1 MPIMIENINAQT
13 ITPALGKNPRQLYE
27 HQEEAI
33 RKLDA
38 MDKRGSF
45 RTLLVLPTGG
55 GKTLTATYWL
65 LRNAVDQNKKILW
78 LAHRHLL
85 LEQAAEAFAR
95 NAYTD
100 TMVNRTVFN
109 YRIISGMHDKPVHIQ
124 KTDRILIASKDSMIR
139 SLDKLKNWL
148 NGEEIYLVIDEAHH
162 AVAKSYKKIIQYVAD
177 HTKSM
182 KLLGLTA
189 TPFRTSEDE
198 QGALKQVFTDDIVY
212 KTDLDALIKKGILAT
227 PTFIDCNTNIQF
239 TEHLGVQALKSI
251 ENLDTL
257 PENIANDIADNKERN
272 RIIVEEYLHNYEKY
286 GQTIVFALNKVHA
299 IALNK
304 LFNEKGKA
312 YGIRSEFIISEVQD
326 MITGITISNAD
337 NERKIEAYRNGEIQ
351 VLINVN
357 ILTEGTD
364 LPKTHTVFLTRP
376 TVSTTLMT
384 QMVGR
389 ALRGLKAGG
398 TKEAYIVSFVDD
410 WNDKIAWVN
419 PETLTEAEYH
429 EKETLAETQKQQ
441 IRLIAISKIEE
452 FARMADAAV
461 DTSALDSTPAIE
473 LIPLGMYMLSTLEC
487 NHQILVYNSTQNA
500 YQSLIRDLPNL
511 MEHYGIEGETIPE
524 ETLDDMTEHCF
535 QSYFDENMIPSCNRN
550 DIEHLLKF
558 YAQKAVA
565 PLFVTI
571 DEMERKKLDV
581 SEIAKKIYDEDMR
594 RSEKNAYIQSLWT
607 EEGSLLP
614 VYYTNPYFFK
624 KLIDLELDKLDG
636 DIEIAAAEP
645 QTEAELRNLEQFP
658 LQKIIELYPK
668 IGLQLKEDAF
678 AAARNDDGSY
688 VCAGC
693 GEVFPTRLFLQVD
706 HIVPMAKGGLSVPD
720 NLQVLCRT
728 CNQRKGDH
736 CCHIQHI
743 GSRQTMLRYI
753 CFSKIRLTKEKTRS
767 YGTCLKITRHISR
780 QSIAAHICSSSRA
793 S

>member
-1 MPIMIENINAQT
+1 MIENINAQT

-38 MDKRGSF
+38 MDKRGPF

-55 GKTLTATYWL
+55 GKTLTAAYWL

-177 HTKSM
+177 HAKSM

-227 PTFIDCNTNIQF
+227 PTFIDRKTNIQF
-239 TEHLGVQALKSI
+239 TEHLGIQALKSI

-272 RIIVEEYLHNYEKY
+272 RIIVEKYLHNYEKY

-398 TKEAYIVSFVDD
+398 TKEAYIVTFIDD

-594 RSEKNAYIQSLWT
+594 RSEKNAYIQSLWA

-736 CCHIQHI
+736 
-743 GSRQTMLRYI
+743 
-753 CFSKIRLTKEKTRS
+753 
-767 YGTCLKITRHISR
+767 
-780 QSIAAHICSSSRA
+780 
-793 S
+793 

>member
-55 GKTLTATYWL
+55 GKTLTAAYWL

-109 YRIISGMHDKPVHIQ
+109 YRIISGTHDKPVHIQ

-212 KTDLDALIKKGILAT
+212 KTDLDTLIKKGILAT

-312 YGIRSEFIISEVQD
+312 YGIGSEFIISEVQD

-594 RSEKNAYIQSLWT
+594 RSEKNAYIQNLWA

-706 HIVPMAKGGLSVPD
+706 HIVPMAKGGLSVPE

-736 CCHIQHI
+736 
-743 GSRQTMLRYI
+743 
-753 CFSKIRLTKEKTRS
+753 
-767 YGTCLKITRHISR
+767 
-780 QSIAAHICSSSRA
+780 
-793 S
+793 

>member
-1 MPIMIENINAQT
+1 MTIMIENINAQT

-55 GKTLTATYWL
+55 GKTLTAAYWL

-212 KTDLDALIKKGILAT
+212 KTDLDTLIKKGILAT

-594 RSEKNAYIQSLWT
+594 RSEKNAYIQSLWA

-736 CCHIQHI
+736 
-743 GSRQTMLRYI
+743 
-753 CFSKIRLTKEKTRS
+753 
-767 YGTCLKITRHISR
+767 
-780 QSIAAHICSSSRA
+780 
-793 S
+793 

>member
-55 GKTLTATYWL
+55 GKTLTAAYWL

-182 KLLGLTA
+182 RLLGLTA

-212 KTDLDALIKKGILAT
+212 KTDLDTLIKKGILAT

-398 TKEAYIVSFVDD
+398 TKEAYIVTFIDD

-550 DIEHLLKF
+550 DVEHLLKF

-594 RSEKNAYIQSLWT
+594 RSEKNAYIQSLWA

-736 CCHIQHI
+736 
-743 GSRQTMLRYI
+743 
-753 CFSKIRLTKEKTRS
+753 
-767 YGTCLKITRHISR
+767 
-780 QSIAAHICSSSRA
+780 
-793 S
+793 

>member
-55 GKTLTATYWL
+55 GKTLTAAYWL

-212 KTDLDALIKKGILAT
+212 KTDLDTLIKKGILAT

-398 TKEAYIVSFVDD
+398 TKEAYIVTFIDN

-535 QSYFDENMIPSCNRN
+535 QSYFDENIIPSCNRN

-594 RSEKNAYIQSLWT
+594 RSEKNAYIQSLWA

-706 HIVPMAKGGLSVPD
+706 HIVPMAKGGLSVPE

-736 CCHIQHI
+736 
-743 GSRQTMLRYI
+743 
-753 CFSKIRLTKEKTRS
+753 
-767 YGTCLKITRHISR
+767 
-780 QSIAAHICSSSRA
+780 
-793 S
+793 

>member
-1 MPIMIENINAQT
+1 MRKHSERFIKPLQPKAKGGRLTDMPIMIENINAQT

-55 GKTLTATYWL
+55 GKTLTAAYWL

-227 PTFIDCNTNIQF
+227 PKFKKWNTNLQF
-239 TEHLGVQALKSI
+239 TEHLGVKALKSI
-251 ENLDTL
+251 ENLDML
-257 PENIANDIADNKERN
+257 PENIVNDIAGSKERN
-272 RIIVEEYLHNYEKY
+272 RIIVDEYINNYEKY
-286 GQTIVFALNKVHA
+286 GPTIVFALNKNHA
-299 IALNK
+299 ITLNA
-304 LFNEKGKA
+304 LFNEKGKK
-312 YGIRSEFIISEVQD
+312 YGIKSEFIISEVQD

-594 RSEKNAYIQSLWT
+594 RSEKNAYIQSLWA

-736 CCHIQHI
+736 
-743 GSRQTMLRYI
+743 
-753 CFSKIRLTKEKTRS
+753 
-767 YGTCLKITRHISR
+767 
-780 QSIAAHICSSSRA
+780 
-793 S
+793 

>member
-1 MPIMIENINAQT
+1 MTDMPIMIENINAQT

-55 GKTLTATYWL
+55 GKTLTAAYWL

-182 KLLGLTA
+182 RLLGLTA

-212 KTDLDALIKKGILAT
+212 KTDLDTLIKKGILAT

-398 TKEAYIVSFVDD
+398 TKEAYIVTFIDN

-594 RSEKNAYIQSLWT
+594 RSEKNAYIQSLWA

-693 GEVFPTRLFLQVD
+693 GEVFPPRLFLQVD

-736 CCHIQHI
+736 
-743 GSRQTMLRYI
+743 
-753 CFSKIRLTKEKTRS
+753 
-767 YGTCLKITRHISR
+767 
-780 QSIAAHICSSSRA
+780 
-793 S
+793 

>member
-1 MPIMIENINAQT
+1 MTDMPIMIENINAQT

-55 GKTLTATYWL
+55 GKTLTAAYWL

-212 KTDLDALIKKGILAT
+212 KTDLDTLITKGILAT

-257 PENIANDIADNKERN
+257 PENIVNDIAGSKERN
-272 RIIVEEYLHNYEKY
+272 RIIVDEYINNYEKY
-286 GQTIVFALNKVHA
+286 GPTIVFALNKNHA
-299 IALNK
+299 ITLNA
-304 LFNEKGKA
+304 LFNEKGKK
-312 YGIRSEFIISEVQD
+312 YGIKSEFIISEVQD

-594 RSEKNAYIQSLWT
+594 RSEKNAYIQSLWA

-736 CCHIQHI
+736 
-743 GSRQTMLRYI
+743 
-753 CFSKIRLTKEKTRS
+753 
-767 YGTCLKITRHISR
+767 
-780 QSIAAHICSSSRA
+780 
-793 S
+793 

>member
-38 MDKRGSF
+38 MDNRGSF

-55 GKTLTATYWL
+55 GKTLTAAYWL

-212 KTDLDALIKKGILAT
+212 KTDLDTLIKKGILAT

-312 YGIRSEFIISEVQD
+312 YSIRSEFIISEVQD

-429 EKETLAETQKQQ
+429 EKETLAEAQKQQ

-594 RSEKNAYIQSLWT
+594 RSEKNAYIQSLWA

-678 AAARNDDGSY
+678 AAARNDDGNY

-693 GEVFPTRLFLQVD
+693 GEIFSTRLFLQVD

-736 CCHIQHI
+736 
-743 GSRQTMLRYI
+743 
-753 CFSKIRLTKEKTRS
+753 
-767 YGTCLKITRHISR
+767 
-780 QSIAAHICSSSRA
+780 
-793 S
+793 

>member
-1 MPIMIENINAQT
+1 MTDMPIMIENINAQT

-55 GKTLTATYWL
+55 GKTLTAAYWL

-212 KTDLDALIKKGILAT
+212 KTDLDTLIKKGILAT

-257 PENIANDIADNKERN
+257 PENIVNDIAGSKERN
-272 RIIVEEYLHNYEKY
+272 RIIVDEYINNYEKY
-286 GQTIVFALNKVHA
+286 GPTIVFALNKNHA
-299 IALNK
+299 ITLNA
-304 LFNEKGKA
+304 LFNEKGKK
-312 YGIRSEFIISEVQD
+312 YGIKSEFIISEVQD
-326 MITGITISNAD
+326 MIMGITISNAD

-594 RSEKNAYIQSLWT
+594 RSEKNAYIQSLWA

-736 CCHIQHI
+736 
-743 GSRQTMLRYI
+743 
-753 CFSKIRLTKEKTRS
+753 
-767 YGTCLKITRHISR
+767 
-780 QSIAAHICSSSRA
+780 
-793 S
+793 

>member
-1 MPIMIENINAQT
+1 MTDMPIMIENINAQT

-55 GKTLTATYWL
+55 GKTLTAAYWL

-212 KTDLDALIKKGILAT
+212 KTDLDTLIKKGILAT

-257 PENIANDIADNKERN
+257 PENIVNDIAGSKERN
-272 RIIVEEYLHNYEKY
+272 RIIVDEYINNYEKY
-286 GQTIVFALNKVHA
+286 GPTIVFALNKNHA
-299 IALNK
+299 ITLNA
-304 LFNEKGKA
+304 LFNEKGKK
-312 YGIRSEFIISEVQD
+312 YGIKSEFIISEVQD

-581 SEIAKKIYDEDMR
+581 SEIAKKIYDKDMR
-594 RSEKNAYIQSLWT
+594 RSEKNAYIQSLWA

-736 CCHIQHI
+736 
-743 GSRQTMLRYI
+743 
-753 CFSKIRLTKEKTRS
+753 
-767 YGTCLKITRHISR
+767 
-780 QSIAAHICSSSRA
+780 
-793 S
+793 

>member
-55 GKTLTATYWL
+55 GKTLTAAYWL

-212 KTDLDALIKKGILAT
+212 KTDLDTLIKKGILAT

-257 PENIANDIADNKERN
+257 PENIVNDIAGSKERN
-272 RIIVEEYLHNYEKY
+272 RIIVDEYINNYEKY
-286 GQTIVFALNKVHA
+286 GPTIVFALNKNHA
-299 IALNK
+299 ITLNA
-304 LFNEKGKA
+304 LFNEKGKK
-312 YGIRSEFIISEVQD
+312 YGIKSEFIISEVQD

-398 TKEAYIVSFVDD
+398 TKEAYIVTFIDD

-594 RSEKNAYIQSLWT
+594 RSEKNAYIQSLWA

-736 CCHIQHI
+736 
-743 GSRQTMLRYI
+743 
-753 CFSKIRLTKEKTRS
+753 
-767 YGTCLKITRHISR
+767 
-780 QSIAAHICSSSRA
+780 
-793 S
+793 

>member
-1 MPIMIENINAQT
+1 MTDMPIMIENINAQT

-55 GKTLTATYWL
+55 GKTLTAAYWL

-212 KTDLDALIKKGILAT
+212 KTDLDTLIKKGILAT

-257 PENIANDIADNKERN
+257 PENIVNDIAGSKERN
-272 RIIVEEYLHNYEKY
+272 RIIVDEYINNYEKY
-286 GQTIVFALNKVHA
+286 GPTIVFALNKNHA
-299 IALNK
+299 ITLNA
-304 LFNEKGKA
+304 LFNEKGKK
-312 YGIRSEFIISEVQD
+312 YGIKSEFIISEVQD

-364 LPKTHTVFLTRP
+364 PPKTHTVFLTRP

-594 RSEKNAYIQSLWT
+594 RSEKNAYIQSLWA

-736 CCHIQHI
+736 
-743 GSRQTMLRYI
+743 
-753 CFSKIRLTKEKTRS
+753 
-767 YGTCLKITRHISR
+767 
-780 QSIAAHICSSSRA
+780 
-793 S
+793 

>member
-55 GKTLTATYWL
+55 GKTLTAAYWL

-212 KTDLDALIKKGILAT
+212 KTDLDTLIKKGILAT

-257 PENIANDIADNKERN
+257 PENIANDIANNKERN

-398 TKEAYIVSFVDD
+398 TKEAYIVTFIDN

-594 RSEKNAYIQSLWT
+594 RSEKNAYIQSLWA

-736 CCHIQHI
+736 
-743 GSRQTMLRYI
+743 
-753 CFSKIRLTKEKTRS
+753 
-767 YGTCLKITRHISR
+767 
-780 QSIAAHICSSSRA
+780 
-793 S
+793 

>member
-1 MPIMIENINAQT
+1 MQDCKGLRKHSERFIKPLQPKAKGGRLTDMPIMIENINAQT

-38 MDKRGSF
+38 MDKRGPF

-55 GKTLTATYWL
+55 GKTLTAAYWL

-109 YRIISGMHDKPVHIQ
+109 YRIISGMHDKPVYIQ

-212 KTDLDALIKKGILAT
+212 KTDLDTLIKKGILAT

-429 EKETLAETQKQQ
+429 EKETLAEAQKQQ

-594 RSEKNAYIQSLWT
+594 RSEKNAYIQSLWA

-668 IGLQLKEDAF
+668 IGLKLKEDAF

-736 CCHIQHI
+736 
-743 GSRQTMLRYI
+743 
-753 CFSKIRLTKEKTRS
+753 
-767 YGTCLKITRHISR
+767 
-780 QSIAAHICSSSRA
+780 
-793 S
+793 

>member
-55 GKTLTATYWL
+55 GKTLTAAYWL

-212 KTDLDALIKKGILAT
+212 KTDLDTLIKKGILAT

-257 PENIANDIADNKERN
+257 PENIVNDIAGSKERN
-272 RIIVEEYLHNYEKY
+272 RIIVDEYINNYEKY
-286 GQTIVFALNKVHA
+286 GPTIVFALNKNHA
-299 IALNK
+299 ITLNA
-304 LFNEKGKA
+304 LFNEKGKK
-312 YGIRSEFIISEVQD
+312 YGIKSEFIISEVQD

-594 RSEKNAYIQSLWT
+594 RSEKNAYIQSLWA

-688 VCAGC
+688 VCTGC

-736 CCHIQHI
+736 
-743 GSRQTMLRYI
+743 
-753 CFSKIRLTKEKTRS
+753 
-767 YGTCLKITRHISR
+767 
-780 QSIAAHICSSSRA
+780 
-793 S
+793 

>member
-55 GKTLTATYWL
+55 GKTLTAAYWL

-109 YRIISGMHDKPVHIQ
+109 YRIISGMHDKPIHIQ

-227 PTFIDCNTNIQF
+227 PKFKKWNTNLQF
-239 TEHLGVQALKSI
+239 TEHLGVTALKSI
-251 ENLDTL
+251 ENLDML
-257 PENIANDIADNKERN
+257 PENIVNDIAGSKERN
-272 RIIVEEYLHNYEKY
+272 RIIVDEYINNYEKY
-286 GQTIVFALNKVHA
+286 GSTIVFALNKNHA
-299 IALNK
+299 ITLNA
-304 LFNEKGKA
+304 LFNEKGKK
-312 YGIRSEFIISEVQD
+312 YGIKSEFIISEVQD

-398 TKEAYIVSFVDD
+398 TKEAYIVTFIDN

-594 RSEKNAYIQSLWT
+594 RSEKNAYIQSLWA

-706 HIVPMAKGGLSVPD
+706 HIVPMAKGGLSVPE

-736 CCHIQHI
+736 
-743 GSRQTMLRYI
+743 
-753 CFSKIRLTKEKTRS
+753 
-767 YGTCLKITRHISR
+767 
-780 QSIAAHICSSSRA
+780 
-793 S
+793 

>member
-38 MDKRGSF
+38 MDERGSF

-55 GKTLTATYWL
+55 GKTLTAAYWL

-139 SLDKLKNWL
+139 SLDKLKSWL
-148 NGEEIYLVIDEAHH
+148 NEEEIYLVIDEAHH

-212 KTDLDALIKKGILAT
+212 KTDLDTLIKKGILAT

-429 EKETLAETQKQQ
+429 EKVTLAETQKQQ

-461 DTSALDSTPAIE
+461 DTSALDSTPTIE

-594 RSEKNAYIQSLWT
+594 RSEKNAYIQSLWA

-678 AAARNDDGSY
+678 AAARNDDGNY

-736 CCHIQHI
+736 
-743 GSRQTMLRYI
+743 
-753 CFSKIRLTKEKTRS
+753 
-767 YGTCLKITRHISR
+767 
-780 QSIAAHICSSSRA
+780 
-793 S
+793 

>member
-1 MPIMIENINAQT
+1 MTDMPIMIENINAQT

-55 GKTLTATYWL
+55 GKTLTAAYWL

-212 KTDLDALIKKGILAT
+212 KTDLDTLIKKGILAT

-257 PENIANDIADNKERN
+257 PENIVNDIAGSKERN
-272 RIIVEEYLHNYEKY
+272 RIIVDEYINNYEKY
-286 GQTIVFALNKVHA
+286 GPTIVFALNKNHA
-299 IALNK
+299 ITLNALVT
-304 LFNEKGKA
+304 EKGKK
-312 YGIRSEFIISEVQD
+312 YGSKTEFILSEVQD

-419 PETLTEAEYH
+419 PETLTVAEYH

-594 RSEKNAYIQSLWT
+594 RSEKNAYIQSLWA

-736 CCHIQHI
+736 
-743 GSRQTMLRYI
+743 
-753 CFSKIRLTKEKTRS
+753 
-767 YGTCLKITRHISR
+767 
-780 QSIAAHICSSSRA
+780 
-793 S
+793 

>member
-55 GKTLTATYWL
+55 GKTLTAAYWL

-109 YRIISGMHDKPVHIQ
+109 YRIISGMHDKPIHIQ

-535 QSYFDENMIPSCNRN
+535 QSYFDENMIPSCNRD

-594 RSEKNAYIQSLWT
+594 RSEKSAYIQSLWA
-607 EEGSLLP
+607 EDGSLLP

-636 DIEIAAAEP
+636 DIKIAAAEP

-736 CCHIQHI
+736 
-743 GSRQTMLRYI
+743 
-753 CFSKIRLTKEKTRS
+753 
-767 YGTCLKITRHISR
+767 
-780 QSIAAHICSSSRA
+780 
-793 S
+793 

>member
-1 MPIMIENINAQT
+1 MTDMPIMIENINAQT

-55 GKTLTATYWL
+55 GKTLTAAYWL

-212 KTDLDALIKKGILAT
+212 KTDLDTLIKKGILAT

-257 PENIANDIADNKERN
+257 PENIVNDIAGSKERN
-272 RIIVEEYLHNYEKY
+272 RIIVDEYINNYEKY
-286 GQTIVFALNKVHA
+286 GPTIVFALNKNHA
-299 IALNK
+299 ITLNA
-304 LFNEKGKA
+304 LFNEKGKK
-312 YGIRSEFIISEVQD
+312 YGIKSEFIISEVQD

-398 TKEAYIVSFVDD
+398 TKEAYIVTFIDN

-594 RSEKNAYIQSLWT
+594 RSEKNAYIQSLWA

-736 CCHIQHI
+736 
-743 GSRQTMLRYI
+743 
-753 CFSKIRLTKEKTRS
+753 
-767 YGTCLKITRHISR
+767 
-780 QSIAAHICSSSRA
+780 
-793 S
+793 

>member
-1 MPIMIENINAQT
+1 MTDMPIMIENINAQT

-55 GKTLTATYWL
+55 GKTLTAAYWL

-212 KTDLDALIKKGILAT
+212 KTDLDTLIKKGILAT

-257 PENIANDIADNKERN
+257 PENIVNDIAGSKERN
-272 RIIVEEYLHNYEKY
+272 RIIVDEYINNYEKY
-286 GQTIVFALNKVHA
+286 GPTIVFALNKNHA
-299 IALNK
+299 ITLNA
-304 LFNEKGKA
+304 LFNEKGKK
-312 YGIRSEFIISEVQD
+312 YGIKSEFIISEVQD

-461 DTSALDSTPAIE
+461 DTSTLDSTPAIE

-594 RSEKNAYIQSLWT
+594 RSEKNAYIQSLWA

-736 CCHIQHI
+736 
-743 GSRQTMLRYI
+743 
-753 CFSKIRLTKEKTRS
+753 
-767 YGTCLKITRHISR
+767 
-780 QSIAAHICSSSRA
+780 
-793 S
+793 

>member
-1 MPIMIENINAQT
+1 MTDMPIMIENINAQT

-55 GKTLTATYWL
+55 GKTLTAAYWL

-182 KLLGLTA
+182 RLLGLTA

-212 KTDLDALIKKGILAT
+212 KTDLDTLIKKGILAT

-398 TKEAYIVSFVDD
+398 TKEAYIVTFIDN

-487 NHQILVYNSTQNA
+487 NYQILVYNSTQNA

-594 RSEKNAYIQSLWT
+594 RSEKNAYIQSLWA

-736 CCHIQHI
+736 
-743 GSRQTMLRYI
+743 
-753 CFSKIRLTKEKTRS
+753 
-767 YGTCLKITRHISR
+767 
-780 QSIAAHICSSSRA
+780 
-793 S
+793 

>member
-1 MPIMIENINAQT
+1 MTDMPIMIENINAQT

-55 GKTLTATYWL
+55 GKTLTAAYWL

-212 KTDLDALIKKGILAT
+212 KTDLDTLIKKGILAT

-257 PENIANDIADNKERN
+257 PENIVNDIAGSKERN
-272 RIIVEEYLHNYEKY
+272 RIIVDEYINNYEKY
-286 GQTIVFALNKVHA
+286 GPTIVFALNKNHA
-299 IALNK
+299 ITLNA
-304 LFNEKGKA
+304 LFNEKGKK
-312 YGIRSEFIISEVQD
+312 YGIKSEFIISEVQD

-581 SEIAKKIYDEDMR
+581 SEIAKRIYDEDMR
-594 RSEKNAYIQSLWT
+594 RSEKNAYIQSLWA

-736 CCHIQHI
+736 
-743 GSRQTMLRYI
+743 
-753 CFSKIRLTKEKTRS
+753 
-767 YGTCLKITRHISR
+767 
-780 QSIAAHICSSSRA
+780 
-793 S
+793 

>member
-55 GKTLTATYWL
+55 GKTLTAAYWL

-182 KLLGLTA
+182 RLLGLTA

-212 KTDLDALIKKGILAT
+212 KTDLDTLIKKGILAT

-398 TKEAYIVSFVDD
+398 TKEAYIVTFIDD

-594 RSEKNAYIQSLWT
+594 RSEKNAYIQSLWA

-706 HIVPMAKGGLSVPD
+706 HIVPMAKGGLSVPE

-736 CCHIQHI
+736 
-743 GSRQTMLRYI
+743 
-753 CFSKIRLTKEKTRS
+753 
-767 YGTCLKITRHISR
+767 
-780 QSIAAHICSSSRA
+780 
-793 S
+793 

>member
-1 MPIMIENINAQT
+1 MPIIIENINAQT

-55 GKTLTATYWL
+55 GKTLTAAYWL

-85 LEQAAEAFAR
+85 LEQAVEAFAR

-109 YRIISGMHDKPVHIQ
+109 YRIISGMHDKPIHIQ
-124 KTDRILIASKDSMIR
+124 KTDRILIASKDSIIR

-212 KTDLDALIKKGILAT
+212 KTDLDTLIKKGILAT

-257 PENIANDIADNKERN
+257 PENIANDIAYNKERN

-364 LPKTHTVFLTRP
+364 LPKTHTIFLTRP

-594 RSEKNAYIQSLWT
+594 RSEKNAYIQNLWA

-706 HIVPMAKGGLSVPD
+706 HIVPMAKGGLSVPE

-736 CCHIQHI
+736 
-743 GSRQTMLRYI
+743 
-753 CFSKIRLTKEKTRS
+753 
-767 YGTCLKITRHISR
+767 
-780 QSIAAHICSSSRA
+780 
-793 S
+793 

>member
-1 MPIMIENINAQT
+1 MTDMPIMIENINAQT

-55 GKTLTATYWL
+55 GKTLTAAYWL

-148 NGEEIYLVIDEAHH
+148 NGEEIYLVIDEAPH

-212 KTDLDALIKKGILAT
+212 KTDLDTLIKKGILAT

-257 PENIANDIADNKERN
+257 PENIVNDIAGSKERN
-272 RIIVEEYLHNYEKY
+272 RIIVDEYINNYEKY
-286 GQTIVFALNKVHA
+286 GPTIVFALNKNHA
-299 IALNK
+299 ITLNA
-304 LFNEKGKA
+304 LFNEKGKK
-312 YGIRSEFIISEVQD
+312 YGIKSEFIISEVQD

-594 RSEKNAYIQSLWT
+594 RSEKNAYIQSLWA

-736 CCHIQHI
+736 
-743 GSRQTMLRYI
+743 
-753 CFSKIRLTKEKTRS
+753 
-767 YGTCLKITRHISR
+767 
-780 QSIAAHICSSSRA
+780 
-793 S
+793 

>member
-1 MPIMIENINAQT
+1 MPWTKEGHSV
-13 ITPALGKNPRQLYE
+13 PCL
-27 HQEEAI
+27 
-33 RKLDA
+33 
-38 MDKRGSF
+38 F
-45 RTLLVLPTGG
+45 CG
-55 GKTLTATYWL
+55 GKTLTAAYWL

-212 KTDLDALIKKGILAT
+212 KTDLDTLIKKGILAT

-257 PENIANDIADNKERN
+257 PENIVNDIAGSKERN
-272 RIIVEEYLHNYEKY
+272 RIIVDEYINNYEKY
-286 GQTIVFALNKVHA
+286 GPTIVFALNKNHA
-299 IALNK
+299 ITLNA
-304 LFNEKGKA
+304 LFNEKGKK
-312 YGIRSEFIISEVQD
+312 YGIKSEFIISEVQD

-594 RSEKNAYIQSLWT
+594 RSEKNAYIQSLWA

-736 CCHIQHI
+736 
-743 GSRQTMLRYI
+743 
-753 CFSKIRLTKEKTRS
+753 
-767 YGTCLKITRHISR
+767 
-780 QSIAAHICSSSRA
+780 
-793 S
+793 

>member
-1 MPIMIENINAQT
+1 MTDMPIMIENINAQT

-55 GKTLTATYWL
+55 GKTLTAAYWL

-212 KTDLDALIKKGILAT
+212 KTDLDTLIKKGILAT

-257 PENIANDIADNKERN
+257 PENIVNDIAGSKERN
-272 RIIVEEYLHNYEKY
+272 RIIVDEYINNYEKY
-286 GQTIVFALNKVHA
+286 GPTIVFALNKNHA
-299 IALNK
+299 ITLNA
-304 LFNEKGKA
+304 LFNEKGKK
-312 YGIRSEFIISEVQD
+312 YGIKSEFIISEVQD

-461 DTSALDSTPAIE
+461 DTSAVDSTPAIE

-594 RSEKNAYIQSLWT
+594 RSEKNAYIQSLWA

-736 CCHIQHI
+736 
-743 GSRQTMLRYI
+743 
-753 CFSKIRLTKEKTRS
+753 
-767 YGTCLKITRHISR
+767 
-780 QSIAAHICSSSRA
+780 
-793 S
+793 

>member
-1 MPIMIENINAQT
+1 MTDMPIMIENINAQT

-55 GKTLTATYWL
+55 GKTLTAAYWL

-212 KTDLDALIKKGILAT
+212 KTDLDTLIKKGILAT

-257 PENIANDIADNKERN
+257 PENIVNDIAGSKERN
-272 RIIVEEYLHNYEKY
+272 RIIVDEYINNYEKY
-286 GQTIVFALNKVHA
+286 GPTIVFALNKNHA
-299 IALNK
+299 ITLNA
-304 LFNEKGKA
+304 LFNEKGKK
-312 YGIRSEFIISEVQD
+312 YGIKSEFIISEVQD

-594 RSEKNAYIQSLWT
+594 RSEKNAYIQSLWA

-720 NLQVLCRT
+720 NLRVLCRT

-736 CCHIQHI
+736 
-743 GSRQTMLRYI
+743 
-753 CFSKIRLTKEKTRS
+753 
-767 YGTCLKITRHISR
+767 
-780 QSIAAHICSSSRA
+780 
-793 S
+793 

>member
-55 GKTLTATYWL
+55 GKTLTAAYWL
-65 LRNAVDQNKKILW
+65 LRNAIDQNKKILW

-124 KTDRILIASKDSMIR
+124 KTDRILIASKDSIIR

-212 KTDLDALIKKGILAT
+212 KTDLDTLIKKGILAT

-398 TKEAYIVSFVDD
+398 TKEAYIVTFIDN

-594 RSEKNAYIQSLWT
+594 RSEKNAYIQSLWA

-645 QTEAELRNLEQFP
+645 QTKAELRNLEQFP

-706 HIVPMAKGGLSVPD
+706 HIVPMAKGGLSVPE

-736 CCHIQHI
+736 
-743 GSRQTMLRYI
+743 
-753 CFSKIRLTKEKTRS
+753 
-767 YGTCLKITRHISR
+767 
-780 QSIAAHICSSSRA
+780 
-793 S
+793 